1 LQKTLQT
8 LGENWFNMKEQIKTL
23 KLSEA
28 PKIENPKLVKGIK
41 GPSVSMIGGKIAANL
56 PDY

>member
-1 LQKTLQT
+1 
-8 LGENWFNMKEQIKTL
+8 MKEQIKTL
-23 KLSEA
+23 KLQEA

-41 GPSVSMIGGKIAANL
+41 GPSVATIGGKVAANL